1 MTRMVSFKCALY
13 ACAALLT
20 PLSNIMSEFSQRD
33 EWPSLVIV
41 AAALLTGLV
50 QALIAVRAYFDGS
63 AERAAAGGG
72 Q

>member
-1 MTRMVSFKCALY
+1 MTRMVAFKCTLY
-13 ACAALLT
+13 AGVALLT
-20 PLSNIMSEFSQRD
+20 PLSGIMAEFAQRN

-63 AERAAAGGG
+63 AERASNGGG